1 MQFLKNLFND
11 DDTIIG
17 LCGFDLEKRKY
28 NKNLLSSSTFSPK
41 TNLRNIFE
49 TKIERNI
56 LLSV

>member
-28 NKNLLSSSTFSPK
+28 NKKILSSSTFSPK

-49 TKIERNI
+49 TKIEKNI